1 MNRVKDHISFAIW
14 FVGLSY
20 AALWPAAVPNLVA
33 GWIAPAVAEPASAF
47 GCAGM
52 AVAQLR
58 EMCQSHQTL
67 LLSPGLHLAGTAAAF
82 WVTARILWLPLRR
95 LLRPLA
101 ASAQWRTRWRR
112 MAGGGLKHRDEA
124 LPVRRW
130 VPPRRDFG
138 LRGTPR

>member
-1 MNRVKDHISFAIW
+1 MNRVRDHISFAIW

-33 GWIAPAVAEPASAF
+33 GWIAPAVGDPAGPL
-47 GCAGM
+47 GCSGM
-52 AVAQLR
+52 AVTQLR
-58 EMCQSHQTL
+58 ELCQSHQAL

-82 WVTARILWLPLRR
+82 WVTARLLWLPLRA

-101 ASAQWRTRWRR
+101 AKAHQRMRWRQ
-112 MAGGGLKHRDEA
+112 MLGAA
-124 LPVRRW
+124 LTLRHEPPPPRW

>member
-1 MNRVKDHISFAIW
+1 MNRVTDHISFAIW

-20 AALWPAAVPNLVA
+20 AALWPAAVPNLVVS
-33 GWIAPAVAEPASAF
+33 WLAPAAADPAPAL

-52 AVAQLR
+52 AVARLQEL
-58 EMCQSHQTL
+58 CQSHEAL

-82 WVTARILWLPLRR
+82 WVTARLLWFP
-95 LLRPLA
+95 LRPLA
-101 ASAQWRTRWRR
+101 ARAQWRARWRR
-112 MAGGGLKHRDEA
+112 MAGASLTRRAEPPPA
-124 LPVRRW
+124 PRW